1 MKELEKK
8 VILWAKNKNLLTKD
22 NAKNQYIKSVEE
34 HAEIG
39 RAILKNDLP
48 GIIDGIGDTLVT
60 LIILANQHDTDL
72 ETCLQVAWDEIKDR
86 KGKTV
91 NGTFIKDI

>member
-72 ETCLQVAWDEIKDR
+72 ETCLQTAWDEIKDR

-91 NGTFIKDI
+91 NGTFIKNI

>member
-8 VILWAKNKNLLTKD
+8 VIIWAKNKNLLTKD

-39 RAILKNDLP
+39 RAILKNDLH

-60 LIILANQHDTDL
+60 LIILANQHNTDL
-72 ETCLQVAWDEIKDR
+72 ETCLQIAWDEIKDR
-86 KGKTV
+86 KGQTI
-91 NGTFIKDI
+91 NGTFIKNI

>member
-8 VILWAKNKNLLTKD
+8 VIIWAKNKNLLTKD

-91 NGTFIKDI
+91 NGTFIKNV